1 MKKFK
6 KAIEKIKTHLTTI
19 AGVIG
24 GIILY
29 ESDKRLSIDR
39 ETMRNFKVN
48 IRTGGYFG
56 NKIEYIQREKPLTD
70 DELDLMHGC
79 NINKNKNHGK
89 N

>member
-1 MKKFK
+1 MRKFK

-48 IRTGGYFG
+48 IRTGFFG

-79 NINKNKNHGK
+79 NIKKNKNHGK